1 MINMDL
7 KLKDKVALIGGASKG
22 LGKGCAL
29 QLAKEGTNVAICARG
44 LESLNKT
51 ADFIEKSTN
60 SKVLLIQA
68 NLSKVEDIQKVV
80 DETIKTFDR
89 IDILVN
95 NSGGPPPGNFFD
107 FSDQDWKDSFDL
119 ILLYVIRMCRLV
131 IPYMKAQKW
140 GRIINLTS
148 ITVKEPAE
156 NLILSN
162 VFRVG
167 VVSLAKTLSRELI
180 EHNITINNVC
190 PGAFKTDRAVE
201 LMLNESKRTNKPI
214 EEIERISVS
223 NLPLKRFQTPE
234 ELGKLVAFLASD
246 IAKGITGT
254 TIQIDGGII
263 RSLF

>member
-1 MINMDL
+1 MDL
-7 KLKDKVALIGGASKG
+7 KLKDKIALISGASKG

-29 QLAKEGTNVAICARG
+29 QLAKEGANIAICARG
-44 LESLNKT
+44 LESLNET

-60 SKVLLIQA
+60 SKVLVIQA
-68 NLSKVEDIQKVV
+68 DLSKVEDIQKVV

-95 NSGGPPPGNFFD
+95 NSGGPPQGTFFD

-119 ILLYVIRMCRLV
+119 ILLYVIRMCHLV

-180 EHNITINNVC
+180 EHNTTINNVC

-234 ELGKLVAFLASD
+234 ELGNLVAFLASD
-246 IAKGITGT
+246 LAKGITGT

>member
-1 MINMDL
+1 MDL
-7 KLKDKVALIGGASKG
+7 KLKDKVALIGGSSKG

-29 QLAKEGTNVAICARG
+29 QLAEEGANVAICARG
-44 LESLNKT
+44 QKSLTET
-51 ADFIEKSTN
+51 ADLIRKSTGSEVLAIRADR
-60 SKVLLIQA
+60 SKA
-68 NLSKVEDIQKVV
+68 EDIQKVV
-80 DETIKTFDR
+80 DETIDTFGR
-89 IDILVN
+89 IDVLVN

-107 FSDQDWKDSFDL
+107 FSDHDWNDSFDS

-131 IPYMKAQKW
+131 IPHMKTQKW

-148 ITVKEPAE
+148 IAVKEPAD

-180 EHNITINNVC
+180 DDNITINNVC

-201 LMLNESKRTNKPI
+201 LMMDQSKRTNKPI
-214 EEIERISVS
+214 EEIERNSVS

-234 ELGKLVAFLASD
+234 ELGDLVAFLVSD
-246 IAKGITGT
+246 SAKGITGT
-254 TIQIDGGII
+254 TIQIYGGIS
-263 RSLF
+263 RCLF